1 MNFIPDR
8 FNIKKMPASAG
19 FKIEPYREAKA
30 FSNDSVAQ
38 NETSVNNQYMTENEN
53 GDEEIQRVY
62 QEP

>member
-1 MNFIPDR
+1 
-8 FNIKKMPASAG
+8 MPASAG

>member
-19 FKIEPYREAKA
+19 FKTEPYREAKA
-30 FSNDSVAQ
+30 SSDSRITQ
-38 NETSVNNQYMTENEN
+38 NGTSVNNKYMTEDEN